1 MLYHNQFM
9 VDIVAIIIVII
20 AAAAS
25 AAVAVAVTESDSD
38 MKFLDKINF
47 LCKQDEG

>member
-1 MLYHNQFM
+1 MI
-9 VDIVAIIIVII
+9 DIVAIIIVII

-25 AAVAVAVTESDSD
+25 AAVSVTESD

-47 LCKQDEG
+47 LCK

>member
-9 VDIVAIIIVII
+9 IDIVAIIIVII

-25 AAVAVAVTESDSD
+25 AAVAVTESD

-47 LCKQDEG
+47 L

>member
-9 VDIVAIIIVII
+9 IDIVEIIIVII
-20 AAAAS
+20 AAS
-25 AAVAVAVTESDSD
+25 AAVAVTESD

-47 LCKQDEG
+47 LCK